1 MENFLFISVAGI
13 GAYLIYRN
21 VFGLKSSRQQ
31 TTPARDHP
39 AGNRV
44 PVKTTEPFAKI
55 SSYLFSPFDPFNNP
69 SEEFYDADN
78 MPRRDYLLPGG
89 KRLVTYG
96 FKNMV
101 KSSKPGHPQ
110 TLSQPGDLLAP
121 TQPIQTVAADKNLN
135 AHNSLLNSYLN
146 A

>member
-1 MENFLFISVAGI
+1 MSNLKLIKLLFLEMENFLFISVAGI

-55 SSYLFSPFDPFNNP
+55 D
-69 SEEFYDADN
+69 
-78 MPRRDYLLPGG
+78 R
-89 KRLVTYG
+89 
-96 FKNMV
+96 
-101 KSSKPGHPQ
+101 KS
-110 TLSQPGDLLAP
+110 
-121 TQPIQTVAADKNLN
+121 VV
-135 AHNSLLNSYLN
+135 
-146 A
+146 